1 MGLIKRKTIDRNILY
16 GIVFLAIIL
25 YSIIFFLGT
34 KNFCDKKISE
44 QEKVL
49 TYEKQ
54 KLNNIFTNLTTYSD
68 YINLRMRAVVGVNKI
83 NQYLQ
88 IQKIVTEA
96 NLLASKENYSISIYE
111 PNNQNIFLG
120 SSTNKVIFLNN
131 EELKKFLIN
140 SKAPEIKEIG
150 NEIFFID
157 KVIFINDYFILLK
170 LPKNSILSS
179 NKNYQVIMSDK
190 ENPKLFEEYKLIS
203 KYYNK
208 KFLILFNWNLQQNL
222 KEISIYFIFPLI
234 IVIIGAILLHK
245 LVLTYFSSH
254 LNTLLEKLNGEE
266 KSENK
271 KYINDIY
278 QEIIERNEFIIKKS
292 KEIEKTFEK
301 RLLGDYILGI
311 LSFDEIEK
319 KIELNNLVY
328 CGILEVEP
336 KEQSLDDYIFYV
348 KKLISNLE
356 KKEINGIFL
365 EREHIFLISEKEF
378 SIDIFEK
385 DLKNFAEGN
394 NFEIFGVVSIE
405 NITLKEL
412 PQKKKSLEKYLIYK
426 ERIKDKIL
434 LNEEIIES
442 LKFNCSYFYP
452 INTEQKL
459 ITKIQSFDLNGVL
472 EIMKMIF
479 SSNFS
484 ELTLSEQ
491 SVKRLKR
498 IIVNGLEKI
507 IIHLEIKNGFQ
518 DNDYFIKR
526 ELLND
531 NEFQKRTLEILKNL
545 TQEYKNSKITE
556 DSVEIKMKN
565 FIETNYNREVSLLEF
580 AEYMNFTPQYLSNIY
595 KKIFGENFNISLNRY
610 RIQKSIELFIDNK
623 GEIKIKELGEKVGY
637 SNTITYINNFKKF
650 KKVTPTS
657 FFEKYLRTR
666 EIVQRRLNEKNN

>member
-1 MGLIKRKTIDRNILY
+1 MGLIKRKTIDKNILY

-222 KEISIYFIFPLI
+222 KDISIYFIFPLI

-365 EREHIFLISEKEF
+365 EREHIFLMSEKEF

-595 KKIFGENFNISLNRY
+595 KKTFGENFNISLNRY

-666 EIVQRRLNEKNN
+666 EIIQRRLNEKNN

>member
-34 KNFCDKKISE
+34 KNFCGKKISE

-54 KLNNIFTNLTTYSD
+54 KLNNIFTTLTTYSD

-222 KEISIYFIFPLI
+222 KDISIYFIFPLI

-311 LSFDEIEK
+311 LSFGEIEK

-365 EREHIFLISEKEF
+365 EREHIFLMSEKEF

-595 KKIFGENFNISLNRY
+595 KKTFGENFNISLNRY

>member
-54 KLNNIFTNLTTYSD
+54 KLNNIFTTLTTYSD

-120 SSTNKVIFLNN
+120 SLTNKVIFLNN

-203 KYYNK
+203 KHYNK

-222 KEISIYFIFPLI
+222 KDISIYFIFPLI

-348 KKLISNLE
+348 KKLISDLE

-365 EREHIFLISEKEF
+365 EREHIFLMSEKEF

-385 DLKNFAEGN
+385 NLKNFAEGN

-595 KKIFGENFNISLNRY
+595 KKTFGENFNISLNRY

>member
-54 KLNNIFTNLTTYSD
+54 KLNNIFTTLTTYSD

-203 KYYNK
+203 KHYNK

-222 KEISIYFIFPLI
+222 KDISIYFIFPLI

-365 EREHIFLISEKEF
+365 EREHIFLMSEKEF